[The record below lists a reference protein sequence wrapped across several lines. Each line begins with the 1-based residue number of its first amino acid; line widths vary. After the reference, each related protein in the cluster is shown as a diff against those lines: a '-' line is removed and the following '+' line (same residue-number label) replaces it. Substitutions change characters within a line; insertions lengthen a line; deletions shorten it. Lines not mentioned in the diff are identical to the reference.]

1 MEVTIPDGIEC
12 IGEKLFV
19 NSRVKSVTIP
29 KSVKE
34 ICSDAFYNCKKLR
47 CVTFAPGSI
56 LEKIGSGSFRNTR
69 IERIVIPKG
78 VVEI

>member
-1 MEVTIPDGIEC
+1 MAIPDGIEC

-19 NSRVKSVTIP
+19 NSRVENITIP

-34 ICSDAFYNCKKLR
+34 ICTDAFYNCKKLR
-47 CVTFAPGSI
+47 CVTFASGST

-69 IERIVIPKG
+69 IETIVIPKS